1 MDKHSVFS
9 KTGKGLLEIK
19 NKSNRL
25 PKEQFRILNLVDG
38 KTVFAD
44 LAAQSRIPEIELRKV
59 VTALEDGGYI
69 KELIS
74 QTDEN
79 DPGSGVSDSSAEDDL
94 DFTKMLTDTPP
105 PRTVAPPP
113 PPPPPP
119 QPVVTPTP
127 PKPTPRM
134 QAAPQAVPPQPT
146 PRPQAPPPQEQPD
159 QRSRLEEAY
168 TRRQAEEQQRK
179 AQQPKPVPAPPP
191 EPDQEEGADLES
203 ELEALRNQMAP
214 SPGPGL
220 TTQPTTRPVIE
231 TQPGADTAEPP
242 RDLNDAFERARRDA
256 EQRAREEAV
265 RMQQAAMERRS
276 RTPRKPGK

>member
-79 DPGSGVSDSSAEDDL
+79 DPGSGVSVSILVKSRSSSAE
-94 DFTKMLTDTPP
+94 
-105 PRTVAPPP
+105 ASN
-113 PPPPPP
+113 
-119 QPVVTPTP
+119 
-127 PKPTPRM
+127 
-134 QAAPQAVPPQPT
+134 
-146 PRPQAPPPQEQPD
+146 
-159 QRSRLEEAY
+159 RS
-168 TRRQAEEQQRK
+168 
-179 AQQPKPVPAPPP
+179 PA
-191 EPDQEEGADLES
+191 
-203 ELEALRNQMAP
+203 
-214 SPGPGL
+214 SPAG
-220 TTQPTTRPVIE
+220 E
-231 TQPGADTAEPP
+231 TSS
-242 RDLNDAFERARRDA
+242 L
-256 EQRAREEAV
+256 
-265 RMQQAAMERRS
+265 M
-276 RTPRKPGK
+276 

>member
-19 NKSNRL
+19 NRGNRL
-25 PKEQFRILNLVDG
+25 PKDQFRILNLVDG

-44 LAAQSRIPEIELRKV
+44 LAAQSRVPEIELRKI
-59 VTALEDGGYI
+59 VTALSDGGYI
-69 KELIS
+69 KEL
-74 QTDEN
+74 
-79 DPGSGVSDSSAEDDL
+79 VSPAGEAGDLLEASAEDDL
-94 DFTKMLTDTPP
+94 DFTKMLTDTPAQQQ
-105 PRTVAPPP
+105 PRAVPVPPP
-113 PPPPPP
+113 PAPRTAASPSP
-119 QPVVTPTP
+119 QPVSTPAP
-127 PKPTPRM
+127 AQPMPR
-134 QAAPQAVPPQPT
+134 V
-146 PRPQAPPPQEQPD
+146 QAPPAQEQSE

-179 AQQPKPVPAPPP
+179 AQQPKPAPAP
-191 EPDQEEGADLES
+191 PDQEEGTDLEA

-214 SPGPGL
+214 SPGSGL
-220 TTQPTTRPVIE
+220 TTQPTARPVIE

-242 RDLNDAFERARRDA
+242 RDLNDAFERARREA

-265 RMQQAAMERRS
+265 RLQQAAMERRS